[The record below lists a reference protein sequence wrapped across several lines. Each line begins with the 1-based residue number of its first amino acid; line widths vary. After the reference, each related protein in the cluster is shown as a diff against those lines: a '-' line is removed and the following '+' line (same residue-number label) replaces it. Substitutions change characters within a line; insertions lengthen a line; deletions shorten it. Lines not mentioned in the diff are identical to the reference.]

1 MKLEYRMC
9 RHCGCR
15 YTYQASGYPV
25 RPHNNSDYCPEC
37 YAVIEEALSKIPVR
51 YENRFKELSGEETNS
66 VLIYKSRLL
75 EEEDISGFPI
85 MWQLGYYKPG
95 SLSTWKVVYDC
106 YEYRLW
112 EDDEHYWH
120 SEQLYVYDKQEERFD
135 CPAVVEGGNDVYSVP
150 NLSYD
155 NPFITDIEPVD
166 MPEPKGDFLFI
177 DFQYVGEKQ
186 GD

>member
-1 MKLEYRMC
+1 MC

-15 YTYQASGYPV
+15 YTYQSSGHPI
-25 RPHNNSDYCPEC
+25 RPHNNETYCPEC
-37 YAVIEEALSKIPVR
+37 YAVVEEALSKIPVR

-66 VLIYKSRLL
+66 VLIYKSKLL
-75 EEEDISGFPI
+75 EEEDISGFLPI

-112 EDDEHYWH
+112 EDDEHCWH

-150 NLSYD
+150 KLSCD
-155 NPFITDIEPVD
+155 NPLNIEPQEL
-166 MPEPKGDFLFI
+166 PPP
-177 DFQYVGEKQ
+177 VGKIFFTIF
-186 GD
+186 